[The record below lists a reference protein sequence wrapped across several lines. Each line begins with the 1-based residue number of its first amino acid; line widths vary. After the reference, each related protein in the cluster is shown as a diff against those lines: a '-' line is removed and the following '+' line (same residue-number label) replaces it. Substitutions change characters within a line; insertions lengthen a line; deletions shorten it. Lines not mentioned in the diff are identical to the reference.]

1 MPKSLNFTKVSLKAL
16 PLPPPGKRETYHDL
30 KTNGLQIRI
39 TNSGAKTFSVYRWV
53 KGSSKPERITL
64 GRFPDLS
71 VEQARSMAAEINAT
85 IAKGDNPANAI
96 RKFKGEL
103 TLGGLFSEYMER
115 YAKIHK
121 KSWKE
126 DQKQFDRYM
135 KRFSARK
142 LSSLKPNDFMHLH
155 HKIGAENGQYA
166 ANRLL
171 SLLRA
176 MYNRA
181 KEWGFWSKDN
191 PTQGIKKF
199 KEKSRDRFLQADEL
213 PKFFQALEDE
223 DNEIMRDYFLVSLLT
238 GARRANVLAMRWSDV
253 KLERGEWRI
262 EETKTGDA
270 QTIPLT
276 SEVIDILQKRKK
288 HADSIFVF
296 PGIGKSGHMVEPKSG
311 WKRIMIRAGLQDVR
325 IHDLRRTLGSWQ
337 AATGS
342 SLPIIG
348 KSLNHKNPSTTAIY
362 ARLDIDPVR
371 KSVEVA
377 GEAIL
382 KAANQP
388 SKQSYEKI
396 QKIYNRNKNNSQK
409 NH

>member
-1 MPKSLNFTKVSLKAL
+1 MPKSLNFTKASLSAL
-16 PLPPPGKRETYHDL
+16 PLPPPGKRETHHDL

-53 KGSSKPERITL
+53 KGSSKPERLTL

-85 IAKGDNPANAI
+85 IAKGDNPANAM

-103 TLGGLFSEYMER
+103 TLGDLLSEYMER
-115 YAKIHK
+115 YARIHK

-135 KRFSARK
+135 KKFSGRK
-142 LSSLKPNDFMHLH
+142 LSSLQPSDFQRLH
-155 HKIGAENGQYA
+155 HKIGADHGHYA

-176 MYNRA
+176 IYNRA
-181 KEWGFWSKDN
+181 KEWGFWDKDN

-213 PKFFQALEDE
+213 PKFFQALEEEEND
-223 DNEIMRDYFLVSLLT
+223 IMRDYFLVSLLT

-253 KLERGEWRI
+253 NLERGEWRI

-276 SEVIDILQKRKK
+276 SEVIDILQRRKK
-288 HADSIFVF
+288 QADSIFVF

-311 WKRIMIRAGLQDVR
+311 WKRIMVRAGLKNVR

-348 KSLNHKNPSTTAIY
+348 KSLNHKNASTTSIY
-362 ARLDIDPVR
+362 ARLDISPVR
-371 KSVEVA
+371 KSVEA
-377 GEAIL
+377 ANKAIL
-382 KAANQP
+382 KASNQP

-396 QKIYNRNKNNSQK
+396 HKISKKNKKNSRK
-409 NH
+409 